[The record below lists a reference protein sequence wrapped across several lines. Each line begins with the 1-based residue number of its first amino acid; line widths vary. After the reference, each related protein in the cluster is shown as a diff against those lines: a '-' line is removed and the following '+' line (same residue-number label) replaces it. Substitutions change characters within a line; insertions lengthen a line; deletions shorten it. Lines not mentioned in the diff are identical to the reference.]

1 MWKSPVRTLSLEN
14 RMTESTRDQFSYSP
28 PGTPRRFKSYL
39 ATLVVTASLVFVIM
53 ASLCTITMA
62 QQPQD
67 DLATKS
73 IEDLMNIEVASVYSA
88 SKYSQKVTEAP
99 SSVSIVTSDQIQRY
113 GYRTLGEIL
122 SSVRGFYTT
131 SDRNYTYAG
140 VRGFAR
146 PGDYNTRI
154 LLLVDGHRLN
164 DNIYDQGFLGREL
177 PVDVD
182 LIDRVEI
189 VRGPSS
195 SLYGTNAFFAVVNVI
210 TKRGQDV
217 DGIEVSTEI
226 ASFGSY
232 QGRLTY
238 GKKLSNNVEIL
249 LSGTH
254 YDSRGQQRLY
264 VKEFDA
270 PATNNGVAVN
280 ADDERSTNFVA
291 NVSFKDFTLHGAYVE
306 REKGIPTGAF
316 GTFFNDR
323 RTRTNDRRGYVDL
336 QYDHTF
342 SNQLN
347 LTARASYDSNAYKGD
362 YIYDYSE
369 DSTPQLVVNKDSL
382 SGRWWSGELQLTKTI
397 RAHRVTVGSEYR
409 DNFRQNQNN
418 HDLGGETF
426 VELRQSSRNVAL
438 FLQDEFRIG
447 ENLTFTAGARYDR
460 HSEFGGT
467 IKPRLALIYHP
478 VATATIK
485 LLYGEAFRAPNNFE
499 LYHGGE
505 INPDLKPENISTTEL
520 VFEKYLGDHMR
531 LSASGY
537 VYRIRGLISQITDT
551 DGFITFS
558 NQEEIAARGL
568 ELELESKLPGGFEG
582 SVAYT
587 LQQTR
592 IQETGLELSNSPKHL
607 GKLNLTA
614 PLLKR
619 RLFAAIQ
626 FQYSSPRATLNGSAL
641 PASYVSNVTLSS
653 PKLVKG
659 LGFSVGAYNLFN
671 HKYADPGSEEH
682 VQNAIEQ
689 NGRNLRLKFTYHF

>member
-1 MWKSPVRTLSLEN
+1 
-14 RMTESTRDQFSYSP
+14 
-28 PGTPRRFKSYL
+28 
-39 ATLVVTASLVFVIM
+39 
-53 ASLCTITMA
+53 MA
-62 QQPQD
+62 QTPQE
-67 DLATKS
+67 DLTTKS
-73 IEDLMNIEVASVYSA
+73 MEDLMNMEVASVYSA

-122 SSVRGFYTT
+122 SSVRGFYVT
-131 SDRNYTYAG
+131 SDRNYTYVG

-182 LIDRVEI
+182 LIERVEI

-217 DGIEVSTEI
+217 DGIEVSTEV

-232 QGRLTY
+232 QARLSY
-238 GKKLSNNVEIL
+238 GKKLSDNSEIL
-249 LSGTH
+249 LSATH
-254 YDSRGQQRLY
+254 YDSRGQKRLY
-264 VKEFDA
+264 IEEFDT
-270 PATNNGVAVN
+270 PATNNGVAEN
-280 ADDERSTNFVA
+280 ADDERATNFVA
-291 NVSFKDFTLHGAYVE
+291 NVSFKDFALHGTYGD

-323 RTRTNDRRGYVDL
+323 RTRTSDRRGYVDL
-336 QYDHTF
+336 KYDHTF

-347 LTARASYDSNAYKGD
+347 LVARVSYDSYAYNGD

-369 DSTPQLVVNKDSL
+369 NETPFLVVNKDTL
-382 SGRWWSGELQLTKTI
+382 QGRWWTGELQVTKTI
-397 RAHRVTVGSEYR
+397 RKHRLTVGTEYR
-409 DNFRQNQNN
+409 DNVRQNQSNFDVGSEETPYI
-418 HDLGGETF
+418 DLQQT
-426 VELRQSSRNVAL
+426 SRNIAV

-447 ENLTFTAGARYDR
+447 ENLTFTAGARYDH
-460 HSEFGGT
+460 HSDFGGS

-478 VATATIK
+478 VATATVK
-485 LLYGEAFRAPNNFE
+485 LLYGEAFRAPNNYE
-499 LYHGGE
+499 LYYGSGDRFTT
-505 INPDLKPENISTTEL
+505 NSDLKPETISTTEL
-520 VFEKYLGDHMR
+520 VFEKYLGNHVR

-537 VYRIRGLISQITDT
+537 VYRIKGLISQTANSEGSIS
-551 DGFITFS
+551 FS
-558 NQEEIAARGL
+558 NQEEVAARGL
-568 ELELESKLPGGFEG
+568 ELELESKLAGGFEG

-592 IQETGLELSNSPKHL
+592 DQETGQTLSNSPRHL
-607 GKLNLTA
+607 GKFNITA
-614 PLLKR
+614 PLVKR
-619 RLFAAIQ
+619 RLFAAFQ
-626 FQYSSPRATLNGSAL
+626 FHYASQKGTLNGNFL
-641 PASYVSNVTLSS
+641 PASYVSNFTLSS

-659 LGFSVGAYNLFN
+659 LGFSFGAYNLFD

-682 VQNAIEQ
+682 IQNAIEQ

>member
-1 MWKSPVRTLSLEN
+1 
-14 RMTESTRDQFSYSP
+14 MTESTSYRSSFNR
-28 PGTPRRFKSYL
+28 PGKPTRFKCYV
-39 ATLVVTASLVFVIM
+39 ATFVVTASLVAVAL
-53 ASLCTITMA
+53 ASLATIAMA

-67 DLATKS
+67 DLTTRS
-73 IEDLMNIEVASVYSA
+73 IEDLMNMEVASVYSA

-99 SSVSIVTSDQIQRY
+99 SSVSIVTSEQIQRY

-122 SSVRGFYTT
+122 SSVRGFYVT
-131 SDRNYTYAG
+131 SDRNYTYVG

-182 LIDRVEI
+182 LIERVEI

-217 DGIEVSTEI
+217 DGIEISTEV

-232 QGRLTY
+232 QGRLSY
-238 GKKLSNNVEIL
+238 GKKMSNKSEIL

-254 YDSRGQQRLY
+254 YDSRGQRQLY
-264 VKEFDA
+264 IKEFDS

-280 ADDERSTNFVA
+280 ADDEKATNLLV
-291 NVSFKDFTLHGAYVE
+291 NVSFKDFTLHGTYGV

-316 GTFFNDR
+316 GTIFNDR

-336 QYDHTF
+336 KYDHTF

-347 LTARASYDSNAYKGD
+347 LVARASYDSYAYNGD

-369 DSTPQLVVNKDSL
+369 DDTPLLAVNKDSL
-382 SGRWWSGELQLTKTI
+382 QGRWWTGELQLTKTI
-397 RAHRVTVGSEYR
+397 RKHRLTVGSEYR
-409 DNFRQNQNN
+409 DNVRQNQSNFN
-418 HDLGGETF
+418 LGSEETPFLDLQQT
-426 VELRQSSRNVAL
+426 SRNVAV
-438 FLQDEFRIG
+438 FLQDEFRMG
-447 ENLTFTAGARYDR
+447 ENLTLTAGARYDR

-478 VATATIK
+478 VATATVK
-485 LLYGEAFRAPNNFE
+485 LLYGEAFRAPNNYE
-499 LYHGGE
+499 LYYGAAEGFNG
-505 INPDLKPENISTTEL
+505 NPTLKPETISTTEL

-537 VYRIRGLISQITDT
+537 VYRIKGLISQTADSE
-551 DGFITFS
+551 GSITFS
-558 NQEEIAARGL
+558 NQEEVAARGL
-568 ELELESKLPGGFEG
+568 ELELESKLAGGFEG

-592 IQETGLELSNSPKHL
+592 DQETGQGLSNSPRHV
-607 GKLNLTA
+607 GKFNLTA
-614 PLLKR
+614 PLVRR
-619 RLFAAIQ
+619 RLFAAFQ
-626 FQYSSPRATLNGSAL
+626 FQYASQKGTLNGSFL
-641 PASYVSNVTLSS
+641 PASYVSNFTLSS
-653 PKLVKG
+653 PKLAKG
-659 LGFSVGAYNLFN
+659 LGFSFGAYNLFD